1 MLSSI
6 FLTLVFFPFL
16 LTAQVRTVKTLQ
28 VPSRTEFC
36 KIDTTGGYSVLPSG
50 RRVTPAG
57 TVVRITNDPFGLAV
71 SPNGQHIVAL
81 HSGVLSLIPAE
92 KPSQVV
98 RIPSYD
104 KQIPDPLQG
113 ASFLGAVFSSDSKKV
128 YLSGGDKGTVVVF
141 DVEKQIKTTEVSL
154 NHPVDGQNFEE
165 SFTSDI
171 LLNPTK
177 NELLALD
184 RAHFRLVRIDLNTQK
199 ITASIPV
206 GRQPFGLTLSPDNK
220 YAFVANVGLYEYPLV
235 PGVTPKNKDTLMLKF
250 PPYGTFTK
258 ESVEG
263 VEVEGRKIPGLGSPL
278 APEAMSVWM
287 IDLSNNKVAGKF
299 KTGHQIGEMIE
310 EAEVVGG
317 ASPNSVVVSK
327 QFAYVS
333 NATNDNISVIDYKT
347 RKIVGHIPLKVHPQH

>member
-1 MLSSI
+1 MLQIPFVMRFI
-6 FLTLVFFPFL
+6 FLFFSPL
-16 LTAQVRTVKTLQ
+16 LLIAQVRTVKTLQ
-28 VPSRTEFC
+28 VPGRAEFC

-71 SPNGQHIVAL
+71 SPNGQHIVTL
-81 HSGVLSLIPAE
+81 HSGVLSLIPATN
-92 KPSQVV
+92 PSQVV

-104 KQIPDPLQG
+104 KQIPDPFKG
-113 ASFLGAVFSSDSKKV
+113 ASFLGAVFSTNSKLV
-128 YLSGGDKGTVVVF
+128 YLSGGDKGMVVVF
-141 DVEKQIKTTEVSL
+141 DVEKQIKTAEISL
-154 NHPVDGQNFEE
+154 NQAINGQNFEE
-165 SFTSDI
+165 SFTSDL
-171 LLNPTK
+171 LLNPSK

-184 RAHFRLVRIDLNTQK
+184 RAHFRMVRIDLNSLK

-235 PGVTPKNKDTLMLKF
+235 PGVTPKNKDTMMLKF
-250 PPYGTFTK
+250 PPYGAFTK

-287 IDLSNNKVAGKF
+287 IDLSNNKVTGKF

-310 EAEVVGG
+310 ETEVVGG

-333 NATNDNISVIDYKT
+333 NATNDNISVID
-347 RKIVGHIPLKVHPQH
+347 